1 MDVSIPLSEKW
12 GLCGEKSQITGNKK
26 GLTEFYKPVNPLL
39 LLVPGTRIELVH
51 AQGIRDFKSLAST
64 YSATQAYPTTQLMS
78 LYLLSGVGVIVKNT
92 PLVLKLGSCQNLF
105 HLIKFFYERDW
116 R

>member
-1 MDVSIPLSEKW
+1 MS
-12 GLCGEKSQITGNKK
+12 KK
-26 GLTEFYKPVNPLL
+26 YNRKGINLLRANPLL

-51 AQGIRDFKSLAST
+51 ALGIRDFKSLAST

-78 LYLLSGVGVIVKNT
+78 SYLLSGVGVIVKNT

-105 HLIKFFYERDW
+105 LLIKFSYERDW
-116 R
+116 

>member
-1 MDVSIPLSEKW
+1 
-12 GLCGEKSQITGNKK
+12 
-26 GLTEFYKPVNPLL
+26 
-39 LLVPGTRIELVH
+39 
-51 AQGIRDFKSLAST
+51 
-64 YSATQAYPTTQLMS
+64 LMS
-78 LYLLSGVGVIVKNT
+78 LYLLSGAGVIVKNT